1 MKRLCIYVTYNKENK
16 IKEYMGYML
25 KAIRGHVDRL
35 YVICNYPEI
44 KEGMEYIEPY
54 ADGIFFRENKGFDAG
69 AYKDMLCSLLGW
81 DMVYQYDELI
91 LMNDSFVGPFYDIGR
106 YFDQMKNAICDF
118 WGMTRQF
125 SVELESLNYRYGT
138 HIHSYFLVFRK
149 EALHS
154 NAFRNFW
161 ERFIY
166 PKTFTEAILYFET
179 KINEHMQKNG
189 FKSMALTDIWGMKF
203 KENENP
209 FLLYSL
215 ELIRDKGL
223 PVLKKKCLLIR
234 NLGFSNTLEAVRYLE
249 GNNSYPVKWIW
260 DMIDSQFYIEGYAP
274 DHVNCLEFFYKKFKK
289 IYIYGAGVC
298 GKNLTVYF
306 RHKGWQYAGII
317 VSDKAGQDMEC
328 IAFDDVPVDKET
340 GIIVSV
346 IHKEMSDEIVRHI
359 GNRCAREQIFVL
371 YDCASIRLPEQ
382 AALDSTKKEGWD
394 NEYRND
400 HCRRHRQQDAS
411 GHTQAVPDGK

>member
-1 MKRLCIYVTYNKENK
+1 MRRLCIYVTYNKENK

-25 KAIRGHVDRL
+25 KAMRDHADRL
-35 YVICNYPEI
+35 YVTCNYPEI
-44 KEGMEYIEPY
+44 KEGMEYIDPY

-91 LMNDSFVGPFYDIGR
+91 LMNDSFLGPFYDIGR
-106 YFDQMKNAICDF
+106 CFAQMENAPCDF
-118 WGMTRQF
+118 WGMTRNF
-125 SVELESLNYRYGT
+125 GGEYESFIGRYET
-138 HIHSYFLVFRK
+138 HIQSYFLVLRGRVIQSCQFRD
-149 EALHS
+149 
-154 NAFRNFW
+154 FW
-161 ERFIY
+161 ERLEY
-166 PKTFTEAILYFET
+166 PNTYEETIFYFEHRL
-179 KINEHMQKNG
+179 NNLLRDEG
-189 FKSMALTDIWGMKF
+189 FVPMALTDVWGMTF
-203 KENENP
+203 KRDENP
-209 FLLYSL
+209 YRLYSL

-223 PVLKKKCLLIR
+223 PILKKKSIQIT
-234 NLGFSNTLEAVRYLE
+234 NIGFANALKAVYFVAENGL
-249 GNNSYPVKWIW
+249 YPAEWIW

-274 DHVNCLEFFYKKFKK
+274 DYVNCLEFFYKKFKK